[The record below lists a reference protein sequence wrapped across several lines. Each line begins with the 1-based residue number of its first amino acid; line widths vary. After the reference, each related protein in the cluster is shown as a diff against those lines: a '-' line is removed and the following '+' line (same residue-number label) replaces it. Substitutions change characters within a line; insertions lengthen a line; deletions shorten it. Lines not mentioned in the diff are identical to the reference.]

1 MALNSL
7 FCKKCGHTWIAR
19 CENPKSCPHC
29 NSRNWHKP
37 KTDKGC
43 WGGFCMKTSP
53 ESDNKGIPEITQED
67 LDHISPLHQII
78 AKELI
83 AAGKIHLI
91 EKVSAGG

>member
-1 MALNSL
+1 MKISL
-7 FCKKCGHTWIAR
+7 A
-19 CENPKSCPHC
+19 
-29 NSRNWHKP
+29 
-37 KTDKGC
+37 
-43 WGGFCMKTSP
+43 
-53 ESDNKGIPEITQED
+53 SDNCIPEITQED